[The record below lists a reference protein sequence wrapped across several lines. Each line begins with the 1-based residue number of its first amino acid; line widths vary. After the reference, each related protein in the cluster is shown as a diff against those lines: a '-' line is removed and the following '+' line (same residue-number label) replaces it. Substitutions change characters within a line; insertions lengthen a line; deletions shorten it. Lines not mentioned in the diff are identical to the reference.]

1 LRGMMNRLDDKIA
14 IVTGSTQGLGKAIA
28 QRFAESGV
36 TGLVTCGRRE
46 SQGMEVAQEITG
58 QTGVPTKFIKGDLGC
73 VEDCRNIVK
82 FAEREFGRIDIL
94 VNAAA
99 ITDRGNLLDTS
110 PELFDQMFAVNVRGP
125 FFLMQETVKL
135 MIQDGIKGAIVN
147 IGSMSAHAGQPFIIA
162 YCSSKGALATLTRN
176 AAYSLLHNHIR
187 VNQLNIGWMS
197 SDGEDVIQ
205 RKYHGADDGW
215 LDEAS
220 KKLPVGR
227 LIDPKEVARA
237 VSFMVSDDAG
247 LMTGSVINFDQSVW
261 GAYDS
266 PQSTGKP
273 LV

>member
-1 LRGMMNRLDDKIA
+1 MNRLNDKIA
-14 IVTGSTQGLGKAIA
+14 IVTGGTQGLGKAIA

-36 TGLVTCGRRE
+36 TGLVTCGRRA
-46 SQGMEVAQEITG
+46 SLGMEVALEITG
-58 QTGVPTKFIKGDLGC
+58 QTGILAKFIKGDLGC

-82 FAEREFGRIDIL
+82 FAEQEFGRVDIL

-135 MIQDGIKGAIVN
+135 MIRLGIKGAIVN

-176 AAYSLLHNHIR
+176 AAYSLLHNQIR

-205 RKYHGADDGW
+205 RKYHGADDSW
-215 LDEAS
+215 LEEAS

-247 LMTGSVINFDQSVW
+247 LMTGSVINFDQSIW

-266 PQSTGKP
+266 PQSSGKP
-273 LV
+273 LS